1 MKSEFIVDF
10 VQVTLMRR
18 DKSRSNITGELIRQA
33 VREAGLSLRELADQI
48 GVSHPTI
55 YAYVSGALRVPEAR
69 LAEIARIAGREIGWF
84 IPAADVDEPV
94 MSSEFAIEWIDALL
108 GCPDPEKAITVAL
121 KAVATGVKD
130 PTERA
135 MLWQRVGNALTLLG
149 RYLEAVTYLE
159 QARAAYAS
167 AERWI
172 DLSDCE
178 QSLGYSYINLGE
190 LEKAERSFL
199 DALKHAP
206 QQTLWKSLISLAALA
221 ERRGEFEVAQARLDQ
236 IAEFDKLSD
245 PVLTYLRANQASL
258 TTTQGFWKESLA
270 YNLQALKHAQKS
282 GFQDQITER
291 MIQVARAYLKLGQ
304 REQGSLWLVR
314 ALDAA
319 RMTQD
324 TARETLAR
332 LVHASLYIRLNDFK
346 TAREIAVQSLSI
358 ATRQQYRRS
367 ESYALQLLTEIA
379 LGRGDYEAA
388 RDYALQAISFGEAH
402 AYYVDTCIAQIH
414 LAKAR
419 LELDNSS
426 EIQEDLERLLND
438 SKFQMLGEPM
448 AYARSTLAQW
458 QANHAEWQAAVEES
472 RRSVQAA
479 ESAGATEFVIEESTR
494 LAGYLRQSGDA
505 EAAEQVAQ
513 AAAGQQRALDQQRVF
528 LLREDEMGFK
538 VNF

>member
-1 MKSEFIVDF
+1 
-10 VQVTLMRR
+10 MRR

-33 VREAGLSLRELADQI
+33 VREAGLSLRELADQL

-69 LAEIARIAGREIGWF
+69 LTEIARIVGREVGWF
-84 IPAADVDEPV
+84 IPAADVDEPA

-121 KAVATGVKD
+121 QAAETDVKD

-159 QARAAYAS
+159 QARSAYAS
-167 AERWI
+167 AQRWI
-172 DLSDCE
+172 DVSDCE

-199 DALKHAP
+199 DALTHAP

-221 ERRGEFEVAQARLDQ
+221 ERRGEFEAAQARLDQ

-258 TTTQGFWKESLA
+258 TTTRGFWKESLA

-291 MIQVARAYLKLGQ
+291 KIQVARAYLKQGQ
-304 REQGSLWLVR
+304 REQGSLWLMR

-332 LVHASLYIRLNDFK
+332 LVQASLYIRLNDFK
-346 TAREIAVQSLSI
+346 TAREMAVQSLSI

-419 LELDNSS
+419 LELDSSSS
-426 EIQEDLERLLND
+426 EIQEDLGRLLND

-458 QANHAEWQAAVEES
+458 QANHSQWQAAVEES
-472 RRSVQAA
+472 RRSMQAA
-479 ESAGATEFVIEESTR
+479 EAAGATEFAIEESTR
-494 LAGYLRQSGDA
+494 LAGYLRQSGDV
-505 EAAEQVAQ
+505 EAAERALKE
-513 AAAGQQRALDQQRVF
+513 AAIRQRAIEQQRVF
-528 LLREDEMGFK
+528 LLREDEMGFSI
-538 VNF
+538 NQ